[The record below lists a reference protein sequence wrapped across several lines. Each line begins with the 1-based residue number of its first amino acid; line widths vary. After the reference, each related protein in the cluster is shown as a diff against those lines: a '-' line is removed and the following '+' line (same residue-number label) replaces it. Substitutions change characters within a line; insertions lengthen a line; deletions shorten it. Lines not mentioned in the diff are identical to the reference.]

1 LWFDGAGSRIA
12 ALMLLLAALVLAT
25 AVGQRA
31 PQPVSTERMGTRK
44 AITRFP
50 PRFCFVIDRTPQNPA
65 Q

>member
-25 AVGQRA
+25 AAGQRA
-31 PQPVSTERMGTRK
+31 PQPVFTERMGTRK

-50 PRFCFVIDRTPQNPA
+50 HRFA
-65 Q
+65 L